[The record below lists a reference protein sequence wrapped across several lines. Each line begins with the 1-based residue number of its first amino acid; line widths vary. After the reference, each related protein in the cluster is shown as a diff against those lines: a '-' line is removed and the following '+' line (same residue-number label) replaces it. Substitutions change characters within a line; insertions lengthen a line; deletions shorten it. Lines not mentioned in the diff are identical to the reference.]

1 MAVEPECRRG
11 KRALTTF
18 KVVKRL
24 GPCASLLEFKLGT
37 GRTHQ
42 IRVHAKHIGHPLL
55 ADSVYGGDKVKAVP
69 GLTPQWNEV
78 LTHILSSVLT
88 RQALHA
94 QRLGFTHP
102 VNQSSIDLSAE
113 LPDDM
118 AEAVRLLEDKASTM
132 PTIPD
137 LDLLDPMVLEAVAA
151 DMPAAAARK
160 TKKKTK
166 KGGRRG

>member
-55 ADSVYGGDKVKAVP
+55 ADSVYGGDKVKGSCRSVESP
-69 GLTPQWNEV
+69 TCSQ
-78 LTHILSSVLT
+78 LS
-88 RQALHA
+88 
-94 QRLGFTHP
+94 
-102 VNQSSIDLSAE
+102 
-113 LPDDM
+113 
-118 AEAVRLLEDKASTM
+118 
-132 PTIPD
+132 
-137 LDLLDPMVLEAVAA
+137 
-151 DMPAAAARK
+151 PA
-160 TKKKTK
+160 
-166 KGGRRG
+166 

>member
-1 MAVEPECRRG
+1 
-11 KRALTTF
+11 
-18 KVVKRL
+18 
-24 GPCASLLEFKLGT
+24 
-37 GRTHQ
+37 
-42 IRVHAKHIGHPLL
+42 
-55 ADSVYGGDKVKAVP
+55 
-69 GLTPQWNEV
+69 V